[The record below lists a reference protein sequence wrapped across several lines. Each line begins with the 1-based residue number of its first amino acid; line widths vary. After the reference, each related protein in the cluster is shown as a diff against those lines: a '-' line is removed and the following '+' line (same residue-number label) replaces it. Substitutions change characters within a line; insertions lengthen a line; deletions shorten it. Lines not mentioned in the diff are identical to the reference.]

1 MSSIIQTK
9 VIECVI
15 KIFLC
20 ILPISPSLYFGLY
33 LNLSNIDFCRKFYKI
48 QNIYMLNMFTFDMLS
63 VRHSLGQSVAGI
75 VLFIFFTEN
84 LIKYK
89 IVFLLFNP
97 YFISTLFAL
106 NLVLVKQKNI
116 YIFFCVKI
124 QFFSLISCLIRN
136 YFGPMDSLSLF
147 Y

>member
-63 VRHSLGQSVAGI
+63 VCHSLGQSVAGI
-75 VLFIFFTEN
+75 VLFIFFAEN

-89 IVFLLFNP
+89 IFSYFL
-97 YFISTLFAL
+97 IHTLFL
-106 NLVLVKQKNI
+106 HFL
-116 YIFFCVKI
+116 
-124 QFFSLISCLIRN
+124 R
-136 YFGPMDSLSLF
+136 
-147 Y
+147 